1 MTNQQTAA
9 SCNTED
15 EQTMN
20 AESRAGPLKLR
31 SQGNSTA
38 TTKKPDAPT
47 APTPASKADR
57 QRIESVL
64 PEVATPLSRP
74 LTSRSPFARG
84 DDGIPP
90 DGFLLGS
97 RSAGES
103 CGEPR
108 IWNFGP
114 TGVSRSVQTSRL
126 AFVSRRPDRDACADP
141 NIPVR

>member
-31 SQGNSTA
+31 SQGDSTA

-64 PEVATPLSRP
+64 PEVVDAALAAPHFKVTLRTWRRWDSAGR
-74 LTSRSPFARG
+74 
-84 DDGIPP
+84 IPP
-90 DGFLLGS
+90 GFKIGGRKLWRATDLELWSNWGFPK
-97 RSAGES
+97 RADFTARL
-103 CGEPR
+103 R
-108 IWNFGP
+108 IEETGP
-114 TGVSRSVQTSRL
+114 
-126 AFVSRRPDRDACADP
+126 
-141 NIPVR
+141 